1 MPSLQVAVYPGAFDT
16 QTDAEL
22 AENTRTTVLPQI
34 IESLTN
40 PVKLAKKRTRFTGSR
55 VVVFA
60 GNFDEVNKYFLE
72 MNWSDGLPF
81 IPPTLAKV
89 TEFLKYTDFLPS
101 EEIAILHGANLRAT
115 PWNIA
120 VNGVMAGCRP
130 EYLPILIAYT
140 KAIGDPKKGPGMFFG
155 STHSWTPYLWLNGP
169 LARQLN
175 IDHGQGLVGHPANR
189 VIGRALGLIVRNLA
203 GFRIKETA
211 MGTYGY
217 MMPWVLAEDE
227 EFLSQIGWE
236 PYHVE
241 KGFGRNVSTATAST
255 STSWGQNNIPAL
267 SVSDVTTV
275 MQLMAREMTYK
286 ETFASGSIGSQRVEL
301 ISPPVAKVLAAG
313 YPTKRS
319 LIEDLMKTARKPTFE
334 AAFSKLYGSFGEVY
348 GTFEEVLKDLLA
360 SPLAEKGK
368 LPPWFGRFPEWQE
381 IVTTPCLN
389 PEKPP
394 EILVCGDPS
403 RNKTQA
409 LPGGSISTQEIQL
422 PFKWDRLMDEL
433 GYPPLKNFVE

>member
-1 MPSLQVAVYPGAFDT
+1 MYPGAFDT
-16 QTDAEL
+16 HTDAEL
-22 AENTRTTVLPQI
+22 TENTRTTVLPQI
-34 IESLTN
+34 IDSLTR
-40 PVKLAKKRTRFTGSR
+40 PVNIAKKRTGVTGSR
-55 VVVFA
+55 AIVFA
-60 GNFDEVNKYFLE
+60 GNFDEVNEYFLE
-72 MNWSDGLPF
+72 MNWSDGLPVV
-81 IPPTLAKV
+81 PPTMEKV
-89 TEFLKYTDFLPS
+89 TEFLKYSDNLPS
-101 EEIAILHGANLRAT
+101 EEIAILPGANLKAT
-115 PWNIA
+115 PWNIT

-130 EYLPILIAYT
+130 EYLPVLIAYT
-140 KAIGDPKKGPGMFFG
+140 KAIGDPNKGPGMFFG

-217 MMPWVLAEDE
+217 MVPWVLAENE

-241 KGFGRNVSTATAST
+241 KGFARNVSTVTAS
-255 STSWGQNNIPAL
+255 SATSWGQNNIPAL

-275 MQLMAREMTYK
+275 MQLIAREITYK
-286 ETFASGSIGSQRVEL
+286 EVFGSGSIGSQRVEL

-313 YPTKRS
+313 YPTKQS

-360 SPLAEKGK
+360 GPEAEKGK
-368 LPPWFGRFPEWQE
+368 LPVWYGRFPGWQD
-381 IVTTPCLN
+381 IVTTPCLTPN
-389 PEKPP
+389 KPP

-409 LPGGSISTQEIQL
+409 LPGGSVSTQEIQL
-422 PFKWDRLMDEL
+422 PLKWDKLMAEL
-433 GYPPLKNFVE
+433 GYPPLKNFFVE